1 MNQFLFG
8 MVTSKQITSMFNESY
23 FLSLLDIKPFLTNL
37 VKPPLCLSLSLLT
50 LISSLLIFN
59 STFGKLSWSLVSLKN
74 VIGVG
79 SITFFRW
86 QLLYTF
92 FHPEQYI
99 FMKGVLVFL
108 KSVYC
113 FWSFWLFV
121 FRKMIYFI
129 TTNCKTVFMIRMIV
143 VVIFRN
149 LTI

>member
-1 MNQFLFG
+1 MNQFLFE
-8 MVTSKQITSMFNESY
+8 MVISKQITSMFNESY

-59 STFGKLSWSLVSLKN
+59 CTFGKLSWSLVSLKN

>member
-8 MVTSKQITSMFNESY
+8 MVTSKKTASMFNESY

-37 VKPPLCLSLSLLT
+37 IKPPLCLSLSLLT

-59 STFGKLSWSLVSLKN
+59 CTFGKLSWSLVSLKN

-129 TTNCKTVFMIRMIV
+129 TTNCRTVFMIRMIV
-143 VVIFRN
+143 LVIFRN
-149 LTI
+149 LKI

>member
-1 MNQFLFG
+1 MNQFLFE

-59 STFGKLSWSLVSLKN
+59 CTFGKLSWSLVSLKN

>member
-1 MNQFLFG
+1 MNQFLFE

-59 STFGKLSWSLVSLKN
+59 CTFGKLSWSLVSLKN

-92 FHPEQYI
+92 FHPEKYT

-149 LTI
+149 LKI

>member
-37 VKPPLCLSLSLLT
+37 IKPPLCLSLSLLT

-59 STFGKLSWSLVSLKN
+59 CTFGKLSWSLVSLKN

-92 FHPEQYI
+92 FHPEKYI

>member
-1 MNQFLFG
+1 MNQFLFE

-23 FLSLLDIKPFLTNL
+23 FLSLLNIKPFLTNL
-37 VKPPLCLSLSLLT
+37 IKPPLCLSLSLLT

-59 STFGKLSWSLVSLKN
+59 CTFGKLSWSLVSLKN

-121 FRKMIYFI
+121 FRKMIYCI

>member
-1 MNQFLFG
+1 MNQFLFE

-59 STFGKLSWSLVSLKN
+59 CTFGKLSWSLVSLKN

-121 FRKMIYFI
+121 FRKIIYCI

-143 VVIFRN
+143 LVIFRN